1 MIINSTF
8 VTSFFGTL
16 LGGLL
21 AFLSS
26 LAIEQNKRNK
36 ELKSN
41 SKKLLLIMMNNNDV
55 IEKIKE
61 LVDNSS
67 SSLEDKYN
75 DIFSQYNFN
84 YTIHPIDA
92 YFADVQSYLHTKYK
106 KPIRESYGI
115 DTYLYYMIFDIVKM
129 QSLIVN
135 LQNNPVK
142 DTDIQTK
149 EQIIKSF
156 EEFYKRY
163 KEKYSKA
170 FGQKEI
176 IKQLKK

>member
-26 LAIEQNKRNK
+26 LAIERNKRNK

-67 SSLEDKYN
+67 SFLEDKYN
-75 DIFSQYNFN
+75 DIFSQYNF
-84 YTIHPIDA
+84 
-92 YFADVQSYLHTKYK
+92 
-106 KPIRESYGI
+106 
-115 DTYLYYMIFDIVKM
+115 
-129 QSLIVN
+129 
-135 LQNNPVK
+135 
-142 DTDIQTK
+142 
-149 EQIIKSF
+149 
-156 EEFYKRY
+156 
-163 KEKYSKA
+163 
-170 FGQKEI
+170 
-176 IKQLKK
+176 